1 MKKILFLLSTMVI
14 AFTMRL
20 FAQPGTLYS
29 GFGTGG
35 EVITPVG
42 SSDEFIVSLARQLDD
57 KIVAAGYS
65 NNGTDNDFAV
75 VRYKADGSLDNTFG
89 SGGIVTTQVGSD
101 NDNGEAVAIQTDGR
115 IVVAGYSYNGSN
127 YDFAV
132 VRYNTNGNLDTTFSG
147 DGIDTFAIGNNDDYA
162 MAVGIQSDGKIV
174 VAGSSYNGTD
184 YEFAIVRLKSDG
196 TFDNTFGTSGMTTTD
211 FGSYDDIANS
221 LRILPAENIIVAG
234 RTYNGTDDDFALAS
248 YTPSGTL
255 AISFGTNGMVT
266 TDFGSGSDIANAVFD
281 VLNNSTIVVV
291 GSSENGSDR
300 DFMVARYTLTGTLDN
315 TFNSTGYVSTAIG
328 SSNDDAHSVF
338 PQPDGKLVV
347 SGSTYNGA
355 DWDFAVCRYI
365 DDGILDSTFGTN
377 GIVSTVM
384 GNYNDGVNS
393 SVIQPTGYLVVGGYS
408 TNGTDADFA
417 LAEYYLWTPTSIV
430 DLPDQI
436 SQLWIYPNPVQQ
448 QVSVKYNLE
457 TDQNISVCLA
467 DMQGRVLET
476 YIRDEKQ
483 NAGQHEFTFS
493 LLEGLPSGNYMLL
506 LSLPNGQASIKIVK

>member
-14 AFTMRL
+14 AFTMRS

-35 EVITPVG
+35 EVTTPVG

-75 VRYKADGSLDNTFG
+75 VRYNADGSLDNTFG

-147 DGIDTFAIGNNDDYA
+147 DGIDTFAIGDYDDKA
-162 MAVGIQSDGKIV
+162 MAVGIQTDGKIV

-196 TFDNTFGTSGMTTTD
+196 TFDNTFGTAGLTTTD

-221 LRILPAENIIVAG
+221 LRILPAGNSIVAG
-234 RTYNGTDDDFALAS
+234 RSYNGTDDDFALAS

-281 VLNNSTIVVV
+281 ILNNNTIVVV

-315 TFNSTGYVSTAIG
+315 TFNSTGYVRTAIG

-347 SGSTYNGA
+347 SGSTNNGA

-365 DDGILDSTFGTN
+365 DDGTLDSTFGTN
-377 GIVSTVM
+377 GIVTTVM
-384 GNYNDGVNS
+384 GNYNDGANS
-393 SVIQPTGYLVVGGYS
+393 SVIQPEGYLVAGGYA

-430 DLPDQI
+430 DATVEVNQI
-436 SQLWIYPNPVQQ
+436 CIYPNPVQQ
-448 QVSVKYNLE
+448 EVMLKYNLE
-457 TDQNISVCLA
+457 NSQTISVYLM
-467 DMQGRVLET
+467 DMQGRIMKSFIHNEW
-476 YIRDEKQ
+476 Q
-483 NAGQHEFTFS
+483 SAGQQCMCIVVPDN
-493 LLEGLPSGNYMLL
+493 LPSGTYQLVITTQ
-506 LSLPNGQASIKIVK
+506 NGTASIKLFR